1 MNRFDTLE
9 ELLQE
14 ADADEI
20 LHQIIQNMSNTEGI
34 VVLKQVAVD
43 LGIEDIDDDED
54 EDDDGDIN
62 DYYYDYEED

>member
-43 LGIEDIDDDED
+43 LGIEDIIDDDE
-54 EDDDGDIN
+54 DDGDIN

>member
-34 VVLKQVAVD
+34 IVLKQVAVD

-54 EDDDGDIN
+54 DDRNIN

>member
-34 VVLKQVAVD
+34 IILKQVAVD

>member
-54 EDDDGDIN
+54 DDGDIN

>member
-14 ADADEI
+14 ADAYEI

-43 LGIEDIDDDED
+43 LGIEDIDDEDNDDDED
-54 EDDDGDIN
+54 FN
-62 DYYYDYEED
+62 DYYRELYEED

>member
-34 VVLKQVAVD
+34 IVLKQVAVD

>member
-43 LGIEDIDDDED
+43 LGIEDIIDDD

>member
-34 VVLKQVAVD
+34 IILKQVAVD

-54 EDDDGDIN
+54 NDGDIN

>member
-34 VVLKQVAVD
+34 IVLKQVAVN

>member
-14 ADADEI
+14 ADAYEI

-34 VVLKQVAVD
+34 VVLKQAAVD
-43 LGIEDIDDDED
+43 LGIEDID
-54 EDDDGDIN
+54 EDDDDEEFD
-62 DYYYDYEED
+62 DYYRELYEED